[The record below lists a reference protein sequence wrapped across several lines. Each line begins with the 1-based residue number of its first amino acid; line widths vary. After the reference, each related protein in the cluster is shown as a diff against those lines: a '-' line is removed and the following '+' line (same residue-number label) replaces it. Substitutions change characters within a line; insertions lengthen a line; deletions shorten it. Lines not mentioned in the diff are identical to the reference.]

1 MAGKKFAKSKDAA
14 KGTSSQTDGDKCPQC
29 NSWLP
34 DSDRYCLTC
43 RHDVGSP
50 NVRSAGSQSERSA
63 LKKRFE
69 AAKRK
74 ARSRKLEQ
82 PFNNCRDTIDK
93 NSSVVVA
100 MPAAVARKLAEDPRE
115 LYVNIEKLVGAGVRC
130 PPAPQDDRHRCAVTG
145 FLFGSYGP
153 KITYGVLSLNDE
165 GLPTYGRVFC
175 RLRNVAIQNRTSF
188 LEENSFTFVRKHNL
202 RLHSSIPEGY
212 RAVWQ
217 NRHQLALA
225 KISESLTTASGV
237 SAWQKLLV
245 YSDGKTRA
253 NDDFIEA
260 HIYDSF
266 DIGAVERMVVAN
278 TKGMSRNEKIDA
290 KLAIE
295 RFKKRP

>member
-1 MAGKKFAKSKDAA
+1 MAGKKFAKSKRGA
-14 KGTSSQTDGDKCPQC
+14 KGPLSQTDGEKCPQC
-29 NSWLP
+29 NSRLP

-43 RHDVGSP
+43 RHDIGAP
-50 NVRSAGSQSERSA
+50 NVRSAGSQSERST

-74 ARSRKLEQ
+74 ARSKKLGQ
-82 PFNNCRDTIDK
+82 PFNNCCDTIDK

-100 MPAAVARKLAEDPRE
+100 MPAAVARKLVADPRE

-130 PPAPQDDRHRCAVTG
+130 PPTQQDDRHRCAVTG

-153 KITYGVLSLNDE
+153 KICYGFLSFNDE
-165 GLPTYGRVFC
+165 GLPTYGQVFC
-175 RLRNVAIQNRTSF
+175 RLRTVTIQDRTSF
-188 LEENSFTFVRKHNL
+188 LEENSFTFVQKHDL

-212 RAVWQ
+212 RAVWE

-225 KISESLTTASGV
+225 KISDSLTTASGV

-260 HIYDSF
+260 HIFDSF
-266 DIGAVERMVVAN
+266 DIAAVERMVVAN
-278 TKGMSRNEKIDA
+278 MKRMSRSEKLDA

-295 RFKKRP
+295 FFEKRP